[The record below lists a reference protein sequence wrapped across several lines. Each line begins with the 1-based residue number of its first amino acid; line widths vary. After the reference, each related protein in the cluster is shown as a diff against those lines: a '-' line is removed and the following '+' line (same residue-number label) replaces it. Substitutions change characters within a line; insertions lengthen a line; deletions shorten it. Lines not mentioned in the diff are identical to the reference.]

1 MMTPVRA
8 IVEPTERSMPPPTMM
23 SVMPMAP
30 SATITVCAS
39 TTRRLF
45 AER

>member
-1 MMTPVRA
+1 VSA
-8 IVEPTERSMPPPTMM
+8 IVEPTARSMPPPTMM
-23 SVMPMAP
+23 SVMPIAP

-39 TTRRLF
+39 TTRRLL